1 MFSVYAFVMGTA
13 QADLYQ
19 ETQEVIDEYEDMAFV
34 ELAMNEEIPCCI
46 GLHPKETRYY
56 KKVKNKAQELYLL
69 DKSK

>member
-19 ETQEVIDEYEDMAFV
+19 NTQEVIDEYEDMAFV

-46 GLHPKETRYY
+46 GLHPKETKYY
-56 KKVKNKAQELYLL
+56 KKVKSKAQELYLL